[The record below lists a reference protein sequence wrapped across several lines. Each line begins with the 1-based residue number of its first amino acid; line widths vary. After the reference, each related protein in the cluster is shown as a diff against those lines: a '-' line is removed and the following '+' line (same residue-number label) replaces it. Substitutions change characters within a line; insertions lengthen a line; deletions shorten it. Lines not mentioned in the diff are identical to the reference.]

1 MREMTPEEVRRF
13 LTAGTRTGKIA
24 VVRKDGSPTVVPVW
38 FDVDEDGTVVFTTGH
53 ETTKARAIRRDPRVS
68 ICVDEQAPPYH
79 FVRIDG
85 TAELSDD
92 PELLRAWATRLGGR
106 YMGPD
111 RAEEFGARNA
121 VPGEL
126 VVRVTPTRIVAQAE
140 VAGPSS

>member
-1 MREMTPEEVRRF
+1 VREMSSEEIHDF

-24 VVRKDGSPTVVPVW
+24 VVRKDGSPMVVPIW
-38 FDVDEDGTVVFTTGH
+38 FDVDDDGTVVFTTGQDS
-53 ETTKARAIRRDPRVS
+53 TKARAMRRDPRVS
-68 ICVDEQAPPYH
+68 ICIDREEPLYD

-92 PELLRAWATRLGGR
+92 PELLARWAHRVGGR

-111 RAEEFGARNA
+111 LAAAYGARNA

-126 VVRVTPTRIVAQAE
+126 VVRVTPTRIVAQADI
-140 VAGPSS
+140 AASPD